1 MDNSQASST
10 YKRLYQQYENFISQ
24 ASSTYKRL
32 YQQYEN
38 FIAAIDNNKLLQNE
52 DIKLWLKEIRA
63 YIFDLYPVENVLHRD
78 IENDIK
84 NFGSETQT
92 KTIQLAC
99 ATLKK
104 AHEDYTFQ

>member
-1 MDNSQASST
+1 MDNSQASYT
-10 YKRLYQQYENFISQ
+10 YKHLYQQYENFMV
-24 ASSTYKRL
+24 
-32 YQQYEN
+32 
-38 FIAAIDNNKLLQNE
+38 AIDKNEHLKNE
-52 DIKLWLKEIRA
+52 DIVSWLKEIRT

-84 NFGSETQT
+84 NFASKTQE

-104 AHEDYTFQ
+104 AHEDYTF

>member
-1 MDNSQASST
+1 MDNSQASYT
-10 YKRLYQQYENFISQ
+10 YKHLYQQYENFM
-24 ASSTYKRL
+24 
-32 YQQYEN
+32 
-38 FIAAIDNNKLLQNE
+38 AAIDKNEHLKNE
-52 DIKLWLKEIRA
+52 DIVSWLKEIRT

-84 NFGSETQT
+84 NFGSKTQE

-104 AHEDYTFQ
+104 AHEDYTF